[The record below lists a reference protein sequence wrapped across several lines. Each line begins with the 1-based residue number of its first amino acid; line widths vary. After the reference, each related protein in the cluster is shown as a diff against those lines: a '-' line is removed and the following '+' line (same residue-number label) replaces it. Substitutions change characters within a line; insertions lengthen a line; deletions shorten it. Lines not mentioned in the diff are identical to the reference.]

1 MASILLPSLKIK
13 LLPMVRAA
21 SRVTSVGAG
30 RKLGGDSPGAA
41 GASAAAPAAAAD
53 SAEERRRR
61 MAEAADAR
69 FKAMG
74 Q

>member
-1 MASILLPSLKIK
+1 M
-13 LLPMVRAA
+13 
-21 SRVTSVGAG
+21 TSVGAG
-30 RKLGGDSPGAA
+30 RKLGGDSPVAA